1 MTDPTLIFHLI
12 ALYRAASETSA
23 YQGETVE
30 DVLERMWPDNP
41 AAQSP
46 YRDSVIDDSRARTRK
61 DDHSCRWCDAS
72 FSSNRARVGHETQA
86 HPVEWRDSLDRDQM
100 LDDYDAGH
108 KLDTI
113 ARIHGVS
120 NATVSATV
128 RAAGRTSRRGKRRKT
143 A

>member
-1 MTDPTLIFHLI
+1 MTEPTLIFHLI

-30 DVLERMWPDNP
+30 GVLEGMWPDNP

-46 YRDSVIDDSRARTRK
+46 YRAAVIDDSRARTRK
-61 DDHSCRWCDAS
+61 DDHTCRWCDAS
-72 FSSNRARVGHETQA
+72 FPSYRSRVCHETKA
-86 HPVEWRDSLDRDQM
+86 HPDERRDSVDRDQM
-100 LDDYDAGH
+100 LTDYDAGH

-128 RAAGRTSRRGKRRKT
+128 RAAGRTSRRGKRRRT